1 MFLRIFLTANRS
13 VFIVL
18 GLAIAL
24 TYFMLERYAAAL
36 AALLSAAYLVALYQ
50 TQRKVH
56 AARVTIIRNSMTVSA
71 TPIMTQ
77 LARENPSVIF
87 SSTRARR
94 NPHQ

>member
-1 MFLRIFLTANRS
+1 MFLRVFLSANRS
-13 VFIVL
+13 AFILL
-18 GLAIAL
+18 GLAIAF

-36 AALLSAAYLVALYQ
+36 AAILSAAYLVALYQ
-50 TQRKVH
+50 AQRKVH
-56 AARVTIIRNSMTVSA
+56 MARVTIIRNNMTASA
-71 TPIMTQ
+71 TPIMVQ